1 MSQKLGFSR
10 ISRMEESSVLTE
22 FVDRMIRI
30 TDELVDQIKTGQLDG
45 EFHFHQDS
53 VQASAAGEPVS
64 LDLLCEMLYER
75 PEIAGVELYDD
86 EVHVTVAP
94 DYAVYENNTN
104 YHVLNQEQVDVICAL
119 HTLWLNNVG
128 GEQADF
134 TDCLLKDINLTSR
147 NLNYAVFTGAKLVNC
162 MMYDAKLNTSIFD
175 GAKLQNCQLINAQAE
190 HCSFRNAFIVM
201 TDIEAAST
209 KHSNFTGATISKYSV
224 PKDEPFALVDESQ
237 GFSMTM

>member
-30 TDELVDQIKTGQLDG
+30 TDELVDQIKTDQLDG

-53 VQASAAGEPVS
+53 VHASAAGEPVS

-75 PEIAGVELYDD
+75 PEIAGVELCDD
-86 EVHVTVAP
+86 EVYVTVAP

-119 HTLWLNNVG
+119 HTLWLHGVG

-134 TDCLLKDINLTSR
+134 SNCLLRDLNLSNRTLES
-147 NLNYAVFTGAKLVNC
+147 AV
-162 MMYDAKLNTSIFD
+162 FD
-175 GAKLQNCQLINAQAE
+175 GAKLITTPLY
-190 HCSFRNAFIVM
+190 
-201 TDIEAAST
+201 AS
-209 KHSNFTGATISKYSV
+209 NIS
-224 PKDEPFALVDESQ
+224 
-237 GFSMTM
+237 

>member
-53 VQASAAGEPVS
+53 VHASAAGEPVS

-75 PEIAGVELYDD
+75 PEIAGVELCDD
-86 EVHVTVAP
+86 EVYVTVAP

-104 YHVLNQEQVDVICAL
+104 YHVLNQEQVNVICAL
-119 HTLWLNNVG
+119 HTLWLHGVG

-134 TDCLLKDINLTSR
+134 SDCLLKGINLSSR
-147 NLNYAVFTGAKLVNC
+147 NLNRAVFAGAKLVELHFFVG
-162 MMYDAKLNTSIFD
+162 K
-175 GAKLQNCQLINAQAE
+175 
-190 HCSFRNAFIVM
+190 
-201 TDIEAAST
+201 ASVRT
-209 KHSNFTGATISKYSV
+209 NNGVGKA
-224 PKDEPFALVDESQ
+224 PF
-237 GFSMTM
+237 